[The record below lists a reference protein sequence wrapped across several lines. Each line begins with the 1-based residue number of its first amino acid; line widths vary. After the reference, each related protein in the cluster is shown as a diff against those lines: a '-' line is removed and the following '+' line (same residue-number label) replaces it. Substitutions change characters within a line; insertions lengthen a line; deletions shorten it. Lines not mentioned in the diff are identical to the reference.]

1 MESTSERETRLRAL
15 ALEGALLLLLNKLA
29 LRGTISVDEG
39 EEMLRI
45 ISKSSDLSV
54 ARTSHHLH
62 MMSQL
67 RTLRGGGDHTP
78 GAGAHFSETT

>member
-54 ARTSHHLH
+54 ARTSHHLN

-67 RTLRGGGDHTP
+67 RALRGGGDHTP
-78 GAGAHFSETT
+78 GAGSHSETT